1 MEVEILVKKFKST
14 FALTAILMVTVLLS
28 GCFGVGR
35 TKTFTLTVNVVPEG
49 AAAVSG
55 VADKYDEKAIAQF
68 TLEAAEGYEFV
79 EWTGEVKPVGKDG
92 KWTIVMDGDKTL
104 TAVFKEIEEEPATE
118 EELVAAVVEASEGE
132 DEEAFLEALQALE
145 EAGLVNN
152 VIEEYAALYHAQAKD
167 FFEFGTWEFLPLN
180 APFMRTAEEVQKN
193 VINPVNKAVSS
204 LIDFVNDAR
213 SSEMLV
219 DSLGE
224 LHSLGLL
231 EGVNSDD
238 AEIYVELIGKYPSA
252 TLEDLQNIIDGASV
266 RLAVEAL
273 FANMDAKELEL
284 AEGVDQAKIDS
295 VNKLVADVEIAGLK
309 VELEDLIEVAQGL
322 VDDVV
327 FESVDKQIKELF
339 ELDGD
344 GKFVKDDDDELILAA
359 EDKTAIEAAQK
370 ALNAYKGSKSTAE
383 LQALIDKAEELLAK
397 AEEENLVKRIN
408 EEDAGSLATLII
420 NELEVKEFIG
430 LSAAQRA
437 EVAERLFDARSADGY
452 EAYESSENFILA
464 VEAEIEVYLGLID
477 AVNNATDKLDMVDAL
492 SAINEDYANLEGG
505 LDAQLPLAEEMYA
518 KVTDKDFVKYTT
530 LADIK
535 TAAGWLVE

>member
-1 MEVEILVKKFKST
+1 LVKKFKST

-28 GCFGVGR
+28 GCIGSGNR
-35 TKTFTLTVNVVPEG
+35 NKTFTLTVNVDPEG

-55 VADKYDEKAIAQF
+55 VADKYDEKAVAQF

-79 EWTGEVKPVGKDG
+79 EWTGEVKPVYNDEDEV
-92 KWTIVMDGDKTL
+92 WEIVMDGDKTL
-104 TAVFKEIEEEPATE
+104 TAVFKEIEEERATE

-132 DEEAFLEALQALE
+132 DTEAFLEALQALE

-152 VIEEYAALYHAQAKD
+152 VIEEYAALYHDQAKD
-167 FFEFGTWEFLPLN
+167 FDKFGAWEFLPLN

-213 SSEMLV
+213 SSKMLV
-219 DSLGE
+219 DSLEE
-224 LHSLGLL
+224 LHDLGLL

-309 VELEDLIEVAQGL
+309 AELEDLIAVAQGL

-339 ELDGD
+339 KLDDD

-359 EDKTAIEAAQK
+359 DKTAIEAAQK

-408 EEDAGSLATLII
+408 EEDTLSLATLII
-420 NELEVKEFIG
+420 NELEVKEFMG
-430 LSAAQRA
+430 LSTAQRA
-437 EVAERLFDARSADGY
+437 EVAKRLVDARSAEGY
-452 EAYESSENFILA
+452 EAYESSADFILA

-477 AVNNATDKLDMVDAL
+477 AVNNATDKFDMIDAL
-492 SAINEDYANLEGG
+492 SAINEDYANLG

-535 TAAGWLVE
+535 TAAGWPVE

>member
-1 MEVEILVKKFKST
+1 MVKKFKST

-28 GCFGVGR
+28 GCIGSGN
-35 TKTFTLTVNVVPEG
+35 KTFTLTVNVNPEG

-55 VADKYDEKAIAQF
+55 VADKYDEEAVAQF

-79 EWTGEVKPVGKDG
+79 EWTGEVKPVYNDKDEV
-92 KWTIVMDGDKTL
+92 WEILMDGDKTL
-104 TAVFKEIEEEPATE
+104 TAVFKEIEEERATE

-132 DEEAFLEALQALE
+132 DTEAFLEALQALE

-152 VIEEYAALYHAQAKD
+152 VIEEYAALYHDQAKD
-167 FFEFGTWEFLPLN
+167 FDKFGAWEFLPLN

-213 SSEMLV
+213 SSKMLV
-219 DSLGE
+219 DSLEE

-309 VELEDLIEVAQGL
+309 AELEDLIAVAQGL

-339 ELDGD
+339 KLDDD

-359 EDKTAIEAAQK
+359 DKTAIEAAQK

-408 EEDAGSLATLII
+408 EEDTLSLATLII
-420 NELEVKEFIG
+420 NELEVKEFMG
-430 LSAAQRA
+430 LSTAQRA
-437 EVAERLFDARSADGY
+437 EVAKRLVDARSAEGY
-452 EAYESSENFILA
+452 EAYESSADFILA

-477 AVNNATDKLDMVDAL
+477 AVNNATDKFDMIDAL
-492 SAINEDYANLEGG
+492 SAINEDYANLER
-505 LDAQLPLAEEMYA
+505 DAQLPLAEEMYA

-535 TAAGWLVE
+535 TAAGWPVE